1 MRVLLAIGC
10 NIYNHASALTGA
22 EDDARRVFEALIR
35 EDVGEYAPTSSKLLL
50 SPTSD
55 QVRKA
60 VREVLF
66 SVGAID
72 TFTFFFA
79 GHGSVKSGSFY
90 MWMRDTQPEA
100 QSVSALSLSELFRG
114 LNEAAPQQ
122 SNIIIDACESGGL
135 VSDLG
140 VILKTE
146 LLGDAG
152 TPGITLV
159 ATSAQD
165 EVARETDA
173 GGFGTNAILDCIEGR
188 DMVQDSA
195 SALDLVEIGR
205 RISDRLKTYGQ
216 SPVVWG
222 LNLYGPPRFCRN
234 PFFGTD
240 PARPLRDIIQ
250 AWPSTSDASVREH
263 YDELWRAY
271 SSVSGSS
278 WDACEFSC
286 IVKKALFPLASAP
299 DVLAGFAG
307 RLGAATLQRAE
318 LSEDPFRRALVSA
331 TFGVCLLP
339 YLEHGAVQRIVRRFV
354 DSTSSSLIAAGSRL
368 AADLSTDRYA
378 LLAKRGGCLSDLF
391 YLPLRIAKVLG
402 WLAALRWLLSAQD
415 PRRPKA
421 VELFSVVLRIML
433 NDYTGSVLAM
443 TDAQAPYWAVA
454 FSGAIDAG
462 LNEEAEQLAGLL
474 FHSFVTCRGQL
485 ARFDIPVENTLDYLR
500 ARHANHFA
508 QCLDLI
514 ERPNES
520 LTILLRVAMLV
531 QLDEV
536 FDESLWE
543 IDGVCFSAYLNDDF
557 SQYGAQT
564 MTGGQNLMWTIGQD
578 VFRVSDLV
586 ESWPAIP
593 RYGCDLTAALV
604 ILSSLLYTDRV
615 PWFCLESMSCAA
627 NQTE

>member
-1 MRVLLAIGC
+1 MRVLLSIGC
-10 NIYNHASALTGA
+10 NTYDHTSSLTGA
-22 EDDARRVFEALIR
+22 ENDARRIFEALIR
-35 EDVGEYAPTSSKLLL
+35 EDVGEYAPQSSKLLL
-50 SPTSD
+50 SPTTG
-55 QVRKA
+55 QVREA
-60 VREVLF
+60 VREALF
-66 SVGAID
+66 SNGAID
-72 TFTFFFA
+72 TFAFFFA

-90 MWMRDTQPEA
+90 MWMRDSRPDA

-165 EVARETDA
+165 EGAGETDA

-205 RISDRLKTYGQ
+205 RISDRLKTYDQ
-216 SPVVWG
+216 NPVVWG

-271 SSVSGSS
+271 SSVSGGS
-278 WDACEFSC
+278 WEACEFARVVNKVLS
-286 IVKKALFPLASAP
+286 PLASAP
-299 DVLAGFAG
+299 DALAGFAG
-307 RLGAATLQRAE
+307 RLGAAALERAE

-331 TFGVCLLP
+331 TFAVCLLQH
-339 YLEHGAVQRIVRRFV
+339 LELGAIQRTAHRFV
-354 DSTSSSLIAAGSRL
+354 DSTASSLIAAGSRL
-368 AADLSTDRYA
+368 AADLSADRYA
-378 LLAKRGGCLSDLF
+378 FLAKKGGGLSDLF
-391 YLPLRIAKVLG
+391 YLPLRIAKALG
-402 WLAALRWLLSAQD
+402 WLAASRWLLSEQD
-415 PRRPKA
+415 LRRSEG
-421 VELFSVVLRIML
+421 VELFSNVLRMVL
-433 NDYTGSVLAM
+433 NDYTGSVLVM
-443 TDAQAPYWAVA
+443 SDAQAPYWAVA
-454 FSGAIDAG
+454 LSGAIEAG
-462 LNEEAEQLAGLL
+462 LNEEAEQLTGLL

-485 ARFDIPVENTLDYLR
+485 ARFDIPAESTLDYLR
-500 ARHANHFA
+500 ARHANDFA
-508 QCLDLI
+508 QCLDLV

-520 LTILLRVAMLV
+520 LTVLMRAATLI

-536 FDESLWE
+536 FDESLWK
-543 IDGVCFSAYLNDDF
+543 IDGVCFSAYLNGDS
-557 SQYGAQT
+557 SQYGAET

-586 ESWPAIP
+586 RTWRATPSP
-593 RYGCDLTAALV
+593 GCDLTAALV
-604 ILSSLLYTDRV
+604 ILASLLYADRV
-615 PWFCLESMSCAA
+615 PWFCLEPMTCAPI
-627 NQTE
+627 QTE